1 MSLIFLADIVTYN
14 AAVRSERSPGVIGSM
29 ECCMATTKV
38 LSQEIKSYKPLK
50 SKKGQTLWLIEML

>member
-50 SKKGQTLWLIEML
+50 SKKNDKH